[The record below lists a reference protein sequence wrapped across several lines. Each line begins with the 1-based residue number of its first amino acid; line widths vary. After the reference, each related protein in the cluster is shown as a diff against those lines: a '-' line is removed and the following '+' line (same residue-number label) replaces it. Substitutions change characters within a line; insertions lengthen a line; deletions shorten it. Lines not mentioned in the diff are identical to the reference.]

1 MVRLS
6 VRPWNSTVEEF
17 DGRIPREAARVE
29 VPWWMKNLRP
39 RFRQMFYRLIIIKES
54 EFEGQLSSLN
64 KSPTLIL
71 FPSNVE
77 EV

>member
-39 RFRQMFYRLIIIKES
+39 LGEGPCGHETNFM
-54 EFEGQLSSLN
+54 EFMRNILSVS
-64 KSPTLIL
+64 I
-71 FPSNVE
+71 
-77 EV
+77 